1 MSDSNLIKDVDQI
14 TSYSAAEA
22 LSKFLSQTRT
32 SIDVHFESDFR
43 PITGPDGIIDK
54 IARVPKDIVTI
65 KVITNVTGLNISSYE
80 RNKHIEIRH
89 IEDIHGNFIIFDQ
102 KNYVHFLSSDNESL
116 RLLII
121 SNGPFVRSQVHLFSC
136 EWKLAST
143 LRERRKELG
152 DTSEEFTRTITNPY
166 QIIEELKISIKL
178 ANEEILLL
186 CSTSN
191 AVFMLERAGIL
202 FLLQK
207 AACREV
213 GVKMI
218 VHVGDNETR
227 DKVKSI
233 FKEKF
238 PNISFQPMRKQ
249 LQTKIM
255 SMVIDKQE
263 FIAVHTNDVTDQLED
278 FIQSCTYSNNEL
290 KLNSAISLL
299 ESLWIQS
306 GFDNQNIIKQA
317 YFQMFKGFN
326 LKEEVYK
333 REWSIDNKNEKKEGV
348 ED

>member
-1 MSDSNLIKDVDQI
+1 MSDSNLINDVNI
-14 TSYSAAEA
+14 VTSYRAAEA
-22 LSKFLSQTRT
+22 LSKFLSETGT
-32 SIDVHFESDFR
+32 SIDIHFEPDFG
-43 PITGPDGIIDK
+43 PIIGPDGIMSK
-54 IARVPKDIVTI
+54 IARLHKDVVTI
-65 KVITNVTGLNISSYE
+65 RTITNVTEESLSSYE
-80 RNKHIEIRH
+80 RNKHMEIRH
-89 IEDIHGNFIIFDQ
+89 MEGVQGNFMIFDQ
-102 KNYVHFLSSDNESL
+102 KQYIYFLSSDNESL
-116 RLLII
+116 RLLVI
-121 SNGPFVRSQVHLFSC
+121 SNRRFVRAQLHLFSC
-136 EWKLAST
+136 EWGLAST
-143 LRERRKELG
+143 IGERRKELG
-152 DTSEEFTRTITNPY
+152 ETAEEFTKTMTNPY
-166 QIIEELKISIKL
+166 QIIEEIKISIKL

-191 AVFMLERAGIL
+191 AVSMLERAGIL

-207 AACREV
+207 AASREV
-213 GVKMI
+213 SVKMI
-218 VHVGDNETR
+218 VHVEDNETK

-233 FKEKF
+233 FKQRF

-278 FIQSCTYSNNEL
+278 FIQSCTYSNNQL
-290 KLNSAISLL
+290 KLSSAISLL

-326 LKEEVYK
+326 IKDEVYQ
-333 REWSIDNKNEKKEGV
+333 REWSFDKKKERKEGV

>member
-1 MSDSNLIKDVDQI
+1 MSDSDLINDVNI
-14 TSYSAAEA
+14 VTSYRAAEA
-22 LSKFLSQTRT
+22 LSKYLSETRT
-32 SIDVHFESDFR
+32 SIDIHFEPDFG
-43 PITGPDGIIDK
+43 PIIGPDGIMSK
-54 IARVPKDIVTI
+54 IARFPKDVVTI
-65 KVITNVTGLNISSYE
+65 RTITNVTEENLSSYE

-89 IEDIHGNFIIFDQ
+89 MEGVQGNFMIFDQ
-102 KNYVHFLSSDNESL
+102 KEYIYFLSSDNESL
-116 RLLII
+116 RLLVI
-121 SNGPFVRSQVHLFSC
+121 SNRRFVRSQMHLFSC
-136 EWKLAST
+136 EWGLAST
-143 LRERRKELG
+143 IGERRKELG
-152 DTSEEFTRTITNPY
+152 ETAEEFTKTMTNPY
-166 QIIEELKISIKL
+166 QIIEEIKISIKL

-191 AVFMLERAGIL
+191 AVSMLERAGIL

-207 AACREV
+207 AASREV
-213 GVKMI
+213 SVKMI
-218 VHVGDNETR
+218 VHVEDNETK

-233 FKEKF
+233 YKQRF

-263 FIAVHTNDVTDQLED
+263 FIAVHTNDLTDQLED
-278 FIQSCTYSNNEL
+278 FIQSCTYSNNQL
-290 KLNSAISLL
+290 KLSSAISLL

-326 LKEEVYK
+326 IKDEVYQ
-333 REWSIDNKNEKKEGV
+333 REWSFDKKKERKEGV